1 MKLPFFMEDPT
12 VRKAFLDC
20 VKIGMPMCDCLAY
33 SGIAEGSYYDAMK
46 KGEDAIANGRNDD
59 FAKFLKD
66 VKKAQ
71 GEFARNNLAIIQ
83 RAAVN
88 KDWHAAAWL
97 LERRRPKDFALK
109 QEVSGE
115 GMTLTI
121 VNDVPKK

>member
-1 MKLPFFMEDPT
+1 M
-12 VRKAFLDC
+12 
-20 VKIGMPMCDCLAY
+20 
-33 SGIAEGSYYDAMK
+33 
-46 KGEDAIANGRNDD
+46 
-59 FAKFLKD
+59 
-66 VKKAQ
+66 KKAQ

-83 RAAVN
+83 QAAVK